1 MIIFDIETNGLNPD
15 KIHCLSYTRD
25 GELFINLFQYDD
37 MRELL
42 LSGEPLLGHNIIRYD
57 IPVLEKILNI
67 KIKSR
72 LYDTLPMSWV
82 MNPTRS
88 KHGLDSFFPDFGI
101 EKVGTLLTLPNV
113 KSENSGKNP
122 PLDIRLET
130 G

>member
-15 KIHCLSYTRD
+15 KIHCMVFVDTKSEVSKCTFTGDY
-25 GELFINLFQYDD
+25 EYMKEI
-37 MRELL
+37 L

-82 MNPTRS
+82 INPTRS
-88 KHGLDSFFPDFGI
+88 KHGLDSFYR
-101 EKVGTLLTLPNV
+101 TLVFLN
-113 KSENSGKNP
+113 
-122 PLDIRLET
+122 
-130 G
+130 

>member
-57 IPVLEKILNI
+57 IPVLERILNI
-67 KIKSR
+67 NIKSR

-82 MNPTRS
+82 MNPNRS
-88 KHGLDSFFPDFGI
+88 KHGLDSFFP
-101 EKVGTLLTLPNV
+101 TLVLRKL
-113 KSENSGKNP
+113 K
-122 PLDIRLET
+122 
-130 G
+130 

>member
-15 KIHCLSYTRD
+15 KIHCLSYTRN
-25 GELFINLFQYDD
+25 GECFETLHKYDE
-37 MRELL
+37 MRKLA

-88 KHGLDSFFPDFGI
+88 KHGLDSFYQDFGI
-101 EKVGTLLTLPNV
+101 PKL
-113 KSENSGKNP
+113 KIDDWENYPFKIMWT
-122 PLDIRLET
+122 DVQMM
-130 G
+130 

>member
-15 KIHCLSYTRD
+15 KIHCLSYTRN
-25 GELFINLFQYDD
+25 GECFETLYKYDE
-37 MRELL
+37 MKKLV

-88 KHGLDSFFPDFGI
+88 
-101 EKVGTLLTLPNV
+101 
-113 KSENSGKNP
+113 
-122 PLDIRLET
+122 
-130 G
+130 